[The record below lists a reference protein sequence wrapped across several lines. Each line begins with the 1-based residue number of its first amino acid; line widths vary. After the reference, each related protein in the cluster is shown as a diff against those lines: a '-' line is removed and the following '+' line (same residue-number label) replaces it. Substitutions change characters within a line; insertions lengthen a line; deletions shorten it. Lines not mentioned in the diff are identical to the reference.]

1 MQKHQL
7 AKRLVAGV
15 FAAAL
20 LCVAAGHFATT
31 QAFAMSE
38 KQTMA
43 QQMTKIDTSKLVQAT
58 KSAYKHVTASKPYK
72 AIADKSPNTSSSYS
86 YGNIAKSTFVKS
98 SNHEVSLQKRS
109 GHQQ

>member
-20 LCVAAGHFATT
+20 LCVVAGHFVTT
-31 QAFAMSE
+31 QAFAMYD
-38 KQTMA
+38 KQTMV
-43 QQMTKIDTSKLVQAT
+43 QQMTKIDTSKLVPAT
-58 KSAYKHVTASKPYK
+58 KSTFKHVTASKPYK
-72 AIADKSPNTSSSYS
+72 TMVDKSPNPSSAYS
-86 YGNIAKSTFVKS
+86 YGNMAKPTFVKS
-98 SNHEVSLQKRS
+98 SNHEVSLEKRS